1 MKYGL
6 IAEHLGHSFSKEI
19 HARLAD
25 YDYELCEIPR
35 EGLDTFMT
43 SRDFSA
49 INVTIPYKEE
59 VIPYLDF
66 IDEKAKAIGA
76 VNTIVNRDGR
86 LYGYNTDFFGMSALI
101 SYIGLEISGKKVL
114 IAGTGGTSK
123 TAVAVSEALGA
134 SAVYRM
140 SRSGREGA
148 LTYEEAYASHPD
160 AEILINTTPS
170 GMFPRCEDI
179 PLDISKFP
187 RLCGVVD
194 AIYNP
199 LRSNLIL
206 EARERGI
213 VAEGGLYMLVAQA
226 VAAVEIFLD
235 KKFDGDVTEKVY
247 LDILREK
254 ENIVLIGM
262 PGCGKSTI
270 GRRLA
275 ADMGRNFYDLDEEI
289 VKCEG
294 ITIPEIF
301 ERVGEKGFRE
311 IETRVL
317 RERLSQKNGIVL
329 STGGGAILRDENVD
343 LLRRNGRI
351 YFLDR
356 PLSML
361 LPTEDRPLSS
371 TVDAIRK
378 RYEERYGRYV
388 STSDCRIDGA
398 GTVEEVASLIGK
410 DFEQA

>member
-289 VKCEG
+289 VRESG
-294 ITIPEIF
+294 RSIPEIF
-301 ERVGEKGFRE
+301 ANGGEKVFRN
-311 IETRVL
+311 IESEVL
-317 RERLSQKNGIVL
+317 MKNLADLGGAVIA
-329 STGGGAILRDENVD
+329 TGGGAILRDENVKR
-343 LLRRNGRI
+343 LRRNGRL
-351 YFLDR
+351 YFLNRPLSQLLPTPDR
-356 PLSML
+356 PLASSAEAIEARYRER
-361 LPTEDRPLSS
+361 LPKYLAAADVELVTDGIAEHAVSD
-371 TVDAIRK
+371 IRK
-378 RYEERYGRYV
+378 EF
-388 STSDCRIDGA
+388 S
-398 GTVEEVASLIGK
+398 K
-410 DFEQA
+410 